1 MQKNKV
7 CNTKL
12 TPSIESIPFN
22 YRSVFDYIKQMDSA
36 RDQNSTAI
44 EYFGNKITRSDYW
57 SSIEK
62 YRKIL
67 LGIGI
72 EYGDPVTVCMMNS
85 PEYEF
90 IFAALLENGSIA
102 STVSKAFINAD
113 FKRQTLERNC
123 RTLILSIEFA
133 EDLAKANAFS
143 QLGINEGDTRLERV
157 IFTTAGDY
165 MPEEQAKKY
174 NSQDFVSLIEKLSIP
189 SNVEIVLPGQIK
201 KSLEQYS
208 NVELV
213 NRNLLDEIATYSNTG
228 GTTGAPKCA
237 CHTHR
242 GIISLMKSHERDI
255 FPEFDMKEDARSLL
269 VIPISHI
276 TSQFYAMLLR
286 RTHGATIVYN
296 PNCFDPTVLRDVL
309 INEKIDDVVLPFGL
323 YYAITRKE
331 FEPGSLKIVT
341 PLCGGEPTPYTPTKD
356 ADERLH
362 RAGSNSINIGTGS
375 TEFGSGI
382 MASYGIE
389 DRCNESGYFFP
400 FAKGFLLD
408 PNTREKIT
416 KPGKRG
422 IIYANAPW
430 QMKCYLND
438 EKATADF
445 FHYTDNDGVVYGTNN
460 DVGEIVGYHDD
471 KPVFSM
477 LGRASDFI
485 VTNDHNTYYPGITI
499 KNGMLEKVDF
509 TSGWFLFDMRDV
521 LLNIPGVMEA
531 QPVIIPR
538 VKDSADG
545 YPVINITIKPDA
557 DPREIIKNT
566 YEHYRICSDIAPVGI
581 VFRTHFARSLS
592 SDKREVLSLKDERK
606 GYYCLN
612 GKGEI
617 CSLEFLDNGEKIITV
632 IDDNCVIECV
642 APPAPKLV
650 YSSIKV

>member
-1 MQKNKV
+1 MNA
-7 CNTKL
+7 NIDNL
-12 TPSIESIPFN
+12 TTISIDDIPFN
-22 YRSVFDYIKQMDSA
+22 YRSVFDYIHQMDSA
-36 RDQNSTAI
+36 RDQKSTAI
-44 EYFGNKITRSDYW
+44 EYFGNKTSRAEYW
-57 SSIEK
+57 LTIEK
-62 YRKIL
+62 YRKYL

-72 EYGDPVTVCMMNS
+72 DYGDPVTVCMMNS

-133 EDLAKANAFS
+133 EDLAKATAFS
-143 QLGINEGDTRLERV
+143 QLGANDGDVRLERV

-165 MPEEQAKKY
+165 MPDEQAEKY
-174 NSQDFVSLIEKLSIP
+174 NAQDFVSLITKLGIP
-189 SNVEIVLPGQIK
+189 KNIEVILPGQIK
-201 KSLEQYS
+201 KNLAKYS
-208 NVELV
+208 ETELV
-213 NRNLLDEIATYSNTG
+213 NRNLLDDIATYSNTD

-323 YYAITRKE
+323 YYAITRQE
-331 FEPGSLKIVT
+331 FEPDSLKIVT

-356 ADERLH
+356 VDERLH
-362 RAGSNSINIGTGS
+362 KAGSKSINIGTGS

-382 MASYGIE
+382 MASYGME

-416 KPGKRG
+416 DLGKRG

-430 QMKCYLND
+430 QMKGYLND

-460 DVGEIVGYHDD
+460 DVGEIVGFHND

-477 LGRASDFI
+477 LGRATDFI
-485 VTNDHNTYYPGITI
+485 VTDDSNTFYPGIKI
-499 KNGMLEKVDF
+499 KNGMIEEVDF
-509 TSGWFLFDMRDV
+509 TKGWFLFDMRDV

-538 VKDSADG
+538 VSDSADG

-557 DPREIIKNT
+557 DPREIIMNT
-566 YEHYRICSDIAPVGI
+566 YKHYRNSSDIAPIGI
-581 VFRTHFARSLS
+581 IFRKHFARSLS

-606 GYYCLN
+606 GYYCVN
-612 GKGEI
+612 EDNEI
-617 CSLEFLDNGEKIITV
+617 CSLEFSDDGKKIMQV
-632 IDDNCVIECV
+632 IDDNFVIECV

-650 YSSIKV
+650 YSSIRV

>member
-1 MQKNKV
+1 MFKKQ
-7 CNTKL
+7 TGIA
-12 TPSIESIPFN
+12 IEKMSFN
-22 YRSVFDYIKQMDSA
+22 YRSVFDYIHQMDSA

-44 EYFGNKITRSDYW
+44 EYFGNKTSRAEYW
-57 SSIEK
+57 LTVEK
-62 YRKIL
+62 YRKYL

-72 EYGDPVTVCMMNS
+72 DYGDPVTVCMMNS

-133 EDLAKANAFS
+133 EDLAKAKAFS
-143 QLGINEGDTRLERV
+143 QLGANDGDVRLERV

-165 MPEEQAKKY
+165 MPDEQAEKY
-174 NSQDFVSLIEKLSIP
+174 NAQDFVSLITKLGIP
-189 SNVEIVLPGQIK
+189 KNIEVILPGQIK
-201 KSLEQYS
+201 KNLAKYS
-208 NVELV
+208 ETELV
-213 NRNLLDEIATYSNTG
+213 NRNLLDDIATYSNTG

-323 YYAITRKE
+323 YYAITRQE
-331 FEPGSLKIVT
+331 FEPDSLKIVT

-356 ADERLH
+356 VDERLH
-362 RAGSNSINIGTGS
+362 KAGSNSINIGTGS

-382 MASYGIE
+382 MASYGME

-416 KPGKRG
+416 DLRKRG

-430 QMKCYLND
+430 QMKGYLND

-460 DVGEIVGYHDD
+460 DVGEIVGFHND

-477 LGRASDFI
+477 LGRATDFI
-485 VTNDHNTYYPGITI
+485 VTDDNNTFYPGIKI

-509 TSGWFLFDMRDV
+509 TKGWFLFDMRDV

-538 VKDSADG
+538 EKDSEDG

-557 DPREIIKNT
+557 DPRAIIKET
-566 YEHYRICSDIAPVGI
+566 YEHYRNSSDIAPTGI

-606 GYYCLN
+606 GYFCVN
-612 GKGEI
+612 EDNEI
-617 CSLEFLDNGEKIITV
+617 CSLEFSEDGKKIMQV
-632 IDDNCVIECV
+632 IDDNFVIECV

-650 YSSIKV
+650 FSSIKI

>member
-1 MQKNKV
+1 MNVNKD
-7 CNTKL
+7 NQT
-12 TPSIESIPFN
+12 TITIDDIPFN
-22 YRSVFDYIKQMDSA
+22 YRSVFDYIHQMDSD
-36 RDQNSTAI
+36 RDQSSTAI
-44 EYFGNKITRSDYW
+44 EYFGNKISRAEYW
-57 SSIEK
+57 KTIEK
-62 YRKIL
+62 YRRYFWG
-67 LGIGI
+67 LGIACG
-72 EYGDPVTVCMMNS
+72 EPVTVCMMNS

-123 RTLILSIEFA
+123 KTLILSIEFA
-133 EDLAKANAFS
+133 EDLANAKAFS
-143 QLGINEGDTRLERV
+143 QLGLNSGDIHLERV

-165 MPEEQAKKY
+165 MPIEQEEKY
-174 NSQDFVSLIEKLSIP
+174 NSKDFISIIAKLGIP
-189 SNVEIVLPGQIK
+189 KNVEIILPGQIK
-201 KSLEQYS
+201 KELERYRDIT
-208 NVELV
+208 LV

-296 PNCFDPTVLRDVL
+296 PNCFDPVVLRDVL
-309 INEKIDDVVLPFGL
+309 IKEKIDDVVLPFGL
-323 YYAITRKE
+323 YYAITRQK
-331 FEPGSLKIVT
+331 FEPDSLKIVT

-356 ADERLH
+356 VDERLH
-362 RAGSNSINIGTGS
+362 KAGSNSINIGTGS

-382 MASYGIE
+382 MASYGME

-416 KPGKRG
+416 ELGKRG

-430 QMKCYLND
+430 QMKGYLND

-445 FHYTDNDGVVYGTNN
+445 FHYTDDDGVVYGTNN
-460 DVGEIVGYHDD
+460 DVGEIVGFHND

-485 VTNDHNTYYPGITI
+485 VTDNNNTYYPGISV

-509 TSGWFLFDMRDV
+509 TNGWFLFDMRDV

-538 VKDSADG
+538 VKDSEDG

-557 DPREIIKNT
+557 NPRAIIKKT
-566 YEHYRICSDIAPVGI
+566 YEHYKNSSDIAPTGI

-606 GYYCLN
+606 GYYCVN
-612 GKGEI
+612 ENNDI
-617 CSLEFLDNGEKIITV
+617 CTLEFLDDGNKKITAIDESYV
-632 IDDNCVIECV
+632 IKCVN
-642 APPAPKLV
+642 PPSPKLV
-650 YSSIKV
+650 YSSIKL